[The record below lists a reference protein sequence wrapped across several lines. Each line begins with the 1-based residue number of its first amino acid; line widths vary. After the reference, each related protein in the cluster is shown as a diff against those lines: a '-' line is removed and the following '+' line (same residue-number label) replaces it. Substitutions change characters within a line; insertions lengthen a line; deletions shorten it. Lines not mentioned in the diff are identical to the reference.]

1 MVRLYADEQFP
12 RQVVELL
19 RSLEHDVLTVQ
30 EAGNQGLSDEAVL
43 AFAVNQNRAVL
54 TLNRRDFFRL
64 HRLNQEHCGII
75 ACVDDGERQR
85 MVMNI
90 DQAINGLETLAGKL
104 IRVYRVQPPN
114 LSQ

>member
-19 RSLEHDVLTVQ
+19 RALEHDVLTVQ
-30 EAGNQGLSDEAVL
+30 EASNAGLSDEAVL
-43 AFAVNQNRAVL
+43 AFAVSQNRAVL

-75 ACVDDGERQR
+75 ACVDDVDRTR
-85 MVMNI
+85 MATNI
-90 DQAINGLETLAGKL
+90 NQVIDGLETITGQL
-104 IRVYRVQPPN
+104 IRVYRLQLLN